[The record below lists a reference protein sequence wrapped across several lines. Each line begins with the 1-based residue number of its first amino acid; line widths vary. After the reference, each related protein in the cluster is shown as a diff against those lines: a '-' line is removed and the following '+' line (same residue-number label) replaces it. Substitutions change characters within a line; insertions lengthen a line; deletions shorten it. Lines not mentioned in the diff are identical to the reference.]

1 MDELFALVWS
11 LTFLLSLIVSSLVM
25 VLVMVLVWIAVPD
38 IKKYPVLIA
47 VMILGLSV
55 SLTLH
60 YSKQEYNPDKHYKTL
75 AERYHDLKTSGSQG
89 R

>member
-11 LTFLLSLIVSSLVM
+11 LTFLLSLIVSS
-25 VLVMVLVWIAVPD
+25 LVMVLVWIAVPD